1 MRVGVL
7 ALQGAFREHLLAL
20 KRLGHLGVEVREAHQ
35 LEGLDA
41 LIIPGGESTAMRKL
55 IDKGGLMRPLC
66 EFITCKPT
74 LGTCAGAILL
84 AAHIEGGE
92 GPHIGALDITIRR
105 NAYGSQLDSFVHQ
118 GSVGNLKD
126 VPMVFIRAPIIKE
139 AGKNV
144 EVLARVGNDIVGV
157 RQGQLWALTF
167 HPELTTDLRVH
178 EQFLKQE

>member
-7 ALQGAFREHLLAL
+7 ALQGAFREHLLAVR
-20 KRLGHLGVEVREAHQ
+20 RLGHWGVEVRQAHQ

-55 IDKGGLMRPLC
+55 IDKGNLLAPLQEFVANRP
-66 EFITCKPT
+66 TM
-74 LGTCAGAILL
+74 GTCAGAIIL
-84 AAHIEGGE
+84 AARIEGGE
-92 GPHIGALDITIRR
+92 VCHIGALDITISR
-105 NAYGSQLDSFVHQ
+105 NAYGSQLDSFIYQ
-118 GSVGNLKD
+118 GTVCGKED
-126 VPMVFIRAPIIKE
+126 VPMVFIRAPIIRD

-157 RQGQLWALTF
+157 RQGHLWAFTF
-167 HPELTTDLRVH
+167 HPELTADLRVH

>member
-20 KRLGHLGVEVREAHQ
+20 KLLGHVGVEVRESYQ

-55 IDKGGLMRPLC
+55 IDKGSLLGPLR
-66 EFITCKPT
+66 EFAACKPT

-84 AAHIEGGE
+84 AAHIEGSE
-92 GPHIGALDITIRR
+92 VQHIGALDIVISR

-118 GSVGNLKD
+118 GRVGGLTD
-126 VPMVFIRAPIIKE
+126 VPMVFIRAPIIRAVGE
-139 AGKNV
+139 NV
-144 EVLARVGNDIVGV
+144 EVLARVREDIVAV
-157 RQGQLWALTF
+157 RQGHVWALTF
-167 HPELTTDLRVH
+167 HPELTRDLRVH